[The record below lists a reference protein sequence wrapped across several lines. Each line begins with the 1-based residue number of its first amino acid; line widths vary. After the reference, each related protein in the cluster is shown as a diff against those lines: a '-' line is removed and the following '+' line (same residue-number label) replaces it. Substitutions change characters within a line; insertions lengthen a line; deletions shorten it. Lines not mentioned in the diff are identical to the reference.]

1 MVVAAMVEGMVILV
15 LTRNAM
21 SVVSLT
27 ILPVSA
33 GTAEVLEGIRVILS
47 LDIAE
52 AQAIVE
58 GLFTMK
64 EMKHNMPNG

>member
-1 MVVAAMVEGMVILV
+1 MVVVAMVEGMVILV

-21 SVVSLT
+21 SVASLT

-33 GTAEVLEGIRVILS
+33 GTVEVLKGIRVILS

-58 GLFTMK
+58 
-64 EMKHNMPNG
+64 